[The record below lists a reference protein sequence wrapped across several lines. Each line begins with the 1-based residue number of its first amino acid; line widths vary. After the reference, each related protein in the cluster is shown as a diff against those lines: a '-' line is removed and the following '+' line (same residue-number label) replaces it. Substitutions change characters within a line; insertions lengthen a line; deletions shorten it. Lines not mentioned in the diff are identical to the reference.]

1 MKKQK
6 LTQVQRL
13 SRLEKVASANYLE
26 IKNLQSNFLGLI
38 KELKEIGKI
47 PSNTEVNIT
56 EVKENDLKKLLDEK

>member
-26 IKNLQSNFLGLI
+26 IKNLQSNLLGLI

-47 PSNTEVNIT
+47 PRNTKVNIT
-56 EVKENDLKKLLDEK
+56 EVKENDLKNLLNE